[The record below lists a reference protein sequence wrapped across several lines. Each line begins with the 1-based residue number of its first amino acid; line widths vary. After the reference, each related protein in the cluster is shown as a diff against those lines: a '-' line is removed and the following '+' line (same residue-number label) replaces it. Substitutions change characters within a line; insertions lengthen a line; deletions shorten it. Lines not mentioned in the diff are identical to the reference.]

1 MFRTVIPI
9 VIWLLLLQYQCHAEQ
24 KTTTDCSKLPKSIA
38 PQSCC
43 RFPEPFQNPILNEC
57 YTLYNDIGQCFVE
70 CLFNRSGICHQGK
83 CSYQRAI
90 DYLDSEFA
98 LQQSAFKD
106 IYKRAFKKCIAKAN
120 DVLGNMV
127 KRFSRHGCHPLPEI
141 IRFCIRNE
149 MFTSCPNGYWN
160 EKVPGCSKKRDFIRN
175 CIKDN

>member
-24 KTTTDCSKLPKSIA
+24 KTTTDCSKLPKSI
-38 PQSCC
+38 
-43 RFPEPFQNPILNEC
+43 
-57 YTLYNDIGQCFVE
+57 CFVE

-160 EKVPGCSKKRDFIRN
+160 ERVPGCSKKRDFIRN